1 MDNISVVKMLTKG
14 DELIGELI
22 SRVAGEIG
30 AILYSL
36 DIKNE
41 FTDDQLAL
49 ELGIEI
55 NEIRKALFAMYE
67 LGLAEYRRKKD
78 DETGWV
84 EYYWKLNY
92 DKAKLVLKRELE
104 KTRDK
109 LIRKLEDERNAIY
122 YICPNICIK
131 VSYDE
136 AISMNFVC
144 PKCRSVLQ
152 YLDISGAIAKIEEEL
167 QNIEEILS
175 RF

>member
-1 MDNISVVKMLTKG
+1 MKVLAKEE
-14 DELIGELI
+14 ELIGELI

-36 DIKNE
+36 GIKGE

-78 DETGWV
+78 DETGWM

-92 DKAKLVLKRELE
+92 EKSRLILKRELE
-104 KTRDK
+104 KTKEK
-109 LIRKLEDERNAIY
+109 LLKKLEAERNAIY
-122 YICPNICIK
+122 YICPNMCIK

-144 PKCRSVLQ
+144 PRCQSSLQ
-152 YLDISGAIAKIEEEL
+152 FLDCSSAIAKIEEEIK
-167 QNIEEILS
+167 NIDKILS
-175 RF
+175 EL

>member
-1 MDNISVVKMLTKG
+1 MKALTKG
-14 DELIGELI
+14 EELIGELI

-36 DIKNE
+36 GIKGE

-78 DETGWV
+78 DETGWM

-92 DKAKLVLKRELE
+92 DKARLVLKRELE
-104 KTRDK
+104 KTKEK
-109 LIRKLEDERNAIY
+109 LLKKLETESNAIY
-122 YICPNICIK
+122 YLCPNMCIK

-136 AISMNFVC
+136 AISMNFTC
-144 PKCRSVLQ
+144 PQCKSELHF
-152 YLDISGAIAKIEEEL
+152 LDCSSAIAKIEEEIR
-167 QNIEEILS
+167 NIDSILS
-175 RF
+175 GL

>member
-1 MDNISVVKMLTKG
+1 MKVLTKG
-14 DELIGELI
+14 EELIGELI

-36 DIKNE
+36 GIKGE

-78 DETGWV
+78 DETGWM

-92 DKAKLVLKRELE
+92 EKSRLVLKRELE
-104 KTRDK
+104 KTKEK
-109 LIRKLEDERNAIY
+109 LLKKLETESNAIY
-122 YICPNICIK
+122 YICPNMCIK

-144 PKCRSVLQ
+144 PRCQSGLQ
-152 YLDISGAIAKIEEEL
+152 FLDCSSAIAKIEEEIK
-167 QNIEEILS
+167 NIDEILS
-175 RF
+175 GL

>member
-1 MDNISVVKMLTKG
+1 MKSE
-14 DELIGELI
+14 ELIGELI

-36 DIKNE
+36 GIKGE

-78 DETGWV
+78 DETGWM

-92 DKAKLVLKRELE
+92 EKARMILRREIEKTKRNLE
-104 KTRDK
+104 K
-109 LIRKLEDERNAIY
+109 KLETESNGIY
-122 YICPNICIK
+122 YICPNTCVK

-136 AISMNFVC
+136 AITINFVC
-144 PKCRSVLQ
+144 PKCNEMLQ
-152 YLDISGAIAKIEEEL
+152 YLDCSSVVKNIREEIKNL
-167 QNIEEILS
+167 EEILAGL
-175 RF
+175 

>member
-1 MDNISVVKMLTKG
+1 MRVLTKKE
-14 DELIGELI
+14 ELIGELI
-22 SRVAGEIG
+22 SRIAGEIG

-36 DIKNE
+36 GIKDE

-78 DETGWV
+78 DETGWM

-92 DKAKLVLKRELE
+92 DKAKVVLKRELE

-109 LIRKLEDERNAIY
+109 LLKKLKNETNAIY
-122 YICPNICIK
+122 YICPNMCTK
-131 VSYDE
+131 VNYDE
-136 AISMNFVC
+136 AILMGFVC
-144 PKCRSVLQ
+144 PKCRNKLEF
-152 YLDISGAIAKIEEEL
+152 LDCSDAIAKIEEEMR
-167 QNIEEILS
+167 NIEEILS
-175 RF
+175 SL

>member
-1 MDNISVVKMLTKG
+1 MKVLAKEE
-14 DELIGELI
+14 ELIGELI

-36 DIKNE
+36 GIKGE

-78 DETGWV
+78 DETGWM

-92 DKAKLVLKRELE
+92 EKSRLILKRELE
-104 KTRDK
+104 KTKEK
-109 LIRKLEDERNAIY
+109 LLKKLEAERNAIY
-122 YICPNICIK
+122 YICPNMCIK

-144 PKCRSVLQ
+144 PRCQSSLQ
-152 YLDISGAIAKIEEEL
+152 FLDCSSAIAKIEEEIK
-167 QNIEEILS
+167 NIDEILS
-175 RF
+175 GL

>member
-1 MDNISVVKMLTKG
+1 MKVLTKG
-14 DELIGELI
+14 EELLGELI

-36 DIKNE
+36 GIEGE

-67 LGLAEYRRKKD
+67 LGIAEYRRKKD
-78 DETGWV
+78 DETGWM

-92 DKAKLVLKRELE
+92 DKAKLVLKRELQKTKE
-104 KTRDK
+104 K
-109 LIRKLEDERNAIY
+109 LVEKLENERNAVY
-122 YICPNICIK
+122 YLCPNMCIK

-136 AISMNFVC
+136 AISMNFIC
-144 PKCRSVLQ
+144 PKCESPLEF
-152 YLDISGAIAKIEEEL
+152 LDCSKAIAKIEEEIS
-167 QNIEEILS
+167 NIDEILS
-175 RF
+175 RL